1 MIIKKISS
9 AALICIAF
17 SAILNSCSILEKNSS
32 YEISS
37 KYNVSI
43 NRDFWG
49 IPYIKGESD
58 KDVAYGRSS
67 GADAFIQRKEC
78 NARWFEGN

>member
-1 MIIKKISS
+1 MIKKISS

-17 SAILNSCSILEKNSS
+17 STILNSCSMLEKNSS
-32 YEISS
+32 YQISS

-58 KDVAYGRSS
+58 KDVAYGI
-67 GADAFIQRKEC
+67 GLVHAEDAYQDLSLILI
-78 NARWFEGN
+78 